1 MSERGHKKMKKLLI
15 SISFLFAFPSLIFA
29 ADRLVIKNNGGT
41 DVFVVEDTGLVFAG
55 GTDARN
61 TFSLFMAGHTG
72 GDSHAQIVTNQ
83 ANSRLTLMAST
94 ADDFGPRLHMVGP
107 QDSGPYKGL
116 ALFDYGSKKF
126 DLPDAQ
132 FRIRHTLIASDVD
145 MMTIFGRDAVTFPT
159 GNVGIATTNPQ
170 YKLQVTAGGAYSD
183 GTTWVDVST
192 REAKENILELRTEEA
207 LETLKNIKPVKFN
220 YKQDPD
226 RETNLGFIA
235 EDVPDLVATKG
246 RKGMVSMEVVAVL
259 TKVVQEQQKLILSQ
273 QKAFDEQNEIITR
286 LTKRIDD
293 LEEK

>member
-1 MSERGHKKMKKLLI
+1 MKKLLI
-15 SISFLFAFPSLIFA
+15 TIFLLIVIPSLIFA
-29 ADRLVIKNNGGT
+29 ADRLIVKDTGGT
-41 DVFVVEDTGLVFAG
+41 DVFVVEDTGLIFAG

-83 ANSRLTLMAST
+83 ANSRLTIMAST
-94 ADDFGPRLHMVGP
+94 ADDFAPRIIFVGP
-107 QDSGPYKGL
+107 QDVAVSARGNAIFDFGSNNF
-116 ALFDYGSKKF
+116 AL
-126 DLPDAQ
+126 PNAQ
-132 FRIRHTLIASDVD
+132 FRVRHAGGDGTYVEMIRV
-145 MMTIFGRDAVTFPT
+145 FGRDAVTFPT

-170 YKLQVTAGGAYSD
+170 HKIQVTDGGAFCD
-183 GTTWVDVST
+183 GTNWVDVST
-192 REAKENILELRTEEA
+192 REAKDNILELRTEEA
-207 LETLKNIKPVKFN
+207 LETIKNIKPVKFN

-226 RETNLGFIA
+226 KETNVGFIA

-259 TKVVQEQQKLILSQ
+259 TKVVQQQQKLILSQ
-273 QKAFDEQNEIITR
+273 QKAFDEQKEIIAK